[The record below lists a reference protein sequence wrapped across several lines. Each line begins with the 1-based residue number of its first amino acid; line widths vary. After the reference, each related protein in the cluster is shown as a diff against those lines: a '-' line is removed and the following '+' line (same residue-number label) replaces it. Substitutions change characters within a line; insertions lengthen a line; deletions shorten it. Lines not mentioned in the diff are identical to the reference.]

1 MNLLNALSK
10 TLNTWVRHFIFGLG
24 LAMTVIV
31 VAQVFARYVLNSSLF
46 WSEEL
51 ARYCL
56 VWISFLGAT
65 VAYHDRIHPGVNLL
79 GSRLSMTMER
89 ILTALVHLVSMGL
102 FSIMIVHGLEFASF
116 VRLQI
121 TPALAIPKWL
131 IMGILPL
138 SGMIFMVH
146 GVRFL
151 VQDTWRNHRP
161 EHQKRKNEE

>member
-1 MNLLNALSK
+1 MNFLNALSN
-10 TLNTWVRHFIFGLG
+10 TLNTWVRHFIFCLG
-24 LAMTVIV
+24 LTMTVIV
-31 VAQVFARYVLNSSLF
+31 VAQVFARYVLNNSLF

-56 VWISFLGAT
+56 VWISFLGAS
-65 VAYHDRIHPGVNLL
+65 VAYHDRVHPGVNLF

-89 ILTALVHLVSMGL
+89 ILTTLVHLVSMGL
-102 FSIMIVHGLEFASF
+102 FSIMIVHGFRFASF

-121 TPALAIPKWL
+121 TPALAIPKWI

-151 VQDTWRNHRP
+151 VQDISRDHRP
-161 EHQKRKNEE
+161 EQPAREGEE

>member
-1 MNLLNALSK
+1 MNLLNVLSN

-56 VWISFLGAT
+56 VWISFLGAS
-65 VAYHDRIHPGVNLL
+65 VAYHDRVHPGVNPF
-79 GSRLSMTMER
+79 GSRLPMTMER
-89 ILTALVHLVSMGL
+89 ILTVLVHLVSMGL
-102 FSIMIVHGLEFASF
+102 FFIMIVHGFGFAAF

-121 TPALAIPKWL
+121 TPALAIPKWI

-151 VQDTWRNHRP
+151 VQEICRNHWP
-161 EHQKRKNEE
+161 EHQERKDEE

>member
-1 MNLLNALSK
+1 MNILNALSN

-24 LAMTVIV
+24 LAMTLIV

-56 VWISFLGAT
+56 VWISFLGAS
-65 VAYHDRIHPGVNLL
+65 VAYHDRVHPGVNMF
-79 GSRLSMTMER
+79 GSRLPMTMER
-89 ILTALVHLVSMGL
+89 ILTTLVHLVSMGL
-102 FSIMIVHGLEFASF
+102 FSIMIVHGFEFASF

-121 TPALAIPKWL
+121 TPALAIPKWI

-138 SGMIFMVH
+138 SGVIFMVH

-151 VQDTWRNHRP
+151 AQDIGKKYGP
-161 EHQKRKNEE
+161 EQQDPKGKK